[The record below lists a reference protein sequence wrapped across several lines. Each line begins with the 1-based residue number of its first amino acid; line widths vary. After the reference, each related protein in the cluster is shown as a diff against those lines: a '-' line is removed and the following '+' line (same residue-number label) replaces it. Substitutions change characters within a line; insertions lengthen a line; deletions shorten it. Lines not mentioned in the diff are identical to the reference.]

1 VNICIAYKC
10 QVPDA
15 DEGQL
20 HARTGLP
27 LVSLL
32 EISKIQSDGYLYF
45 SDGILKLQL
54 LSLPGMT
61 PLFVSFEGL
70 ERRAKDSLFQQSLIK
85 AVGIGKGKRP
95 SILDG
100 TGGLGSDGFLMA
112 STGCKVSLFER
123 DKVIYELLKDG
134 LRRYAAKDSNG
145 KEVSKRIQIE
155 NRDFLES
162 KTLTNRYEVVYL
174 DPMFPM
180 SKKRSRSKRPMLY
193 LQEFLQAENN
203 GDQMLSE
210 AKRIATKRIV
220 VKRGI
225 RSPTLTNHDVDM
237 VYRGNSNRFDIYLI

>member
-1 VNICIAYKC
+1 MKISIAHKS

-15 DEGQL
+15 DEEQL
-20 HARTGLP
+20 HLRTGLTLIP
-27 LVSLL
+27 FS

-54 LSLPGMT
+54 LSFPDMT
-61 PLFVSFEGL
+61 PLFVSFESL
-70 ERRAKDSLFQQSLIK
+70 ERRAKDSLFRQSLIK

-112 STGCKVSLFER
+112 STGSKVSLFEK

-134 LRRYAAKDSNG
+134 LRRYAAKGPEG
-145 KEVSKRIQIE
+145 KEVLKNIRAE
-155 NRDFLES
+155 NQDFLES
-162 KTLTNRYEVVYL
+162 NPRTGSYEVVYL
-174 DPMFPM
+174 DPMFPV
-180 SKKRSRSKRPMLY
+180 SKKSSLSKRPMLY
-193 LQEFLQAENN
+193 LQKFLQAETN
-203 GDQMLSE
+203 GYEMFSI

-225 RSPTLTNHDVDM
+225 RSPTLTSHDADI

>member
-1 VNICIAYKC
+1 MNICIAYKC

-155 NRDFLES
+155 NKDFLES

-180 SKKRSRSKRPMLY
+180 SKTQPFKKANVV
-193 LQEFLQAENN
+193 FTGIFTAENN
-203 GDQMLSE
+203 GDQMLSV